1 MVCVLVDV
9 HVVDVVTGV
18 TAKGSLPGLARVASQ
33 VRPGARSWTRQRV
46 RGGVQRVLEL
56 LMNHTGMVLKLGQ
69 LQQVYQCCFLIILR
83 FRLTAVSSKDWLT
96 GLRGKLELDALPVPR
111 RPGLLWG
118 GRPGWGPAGGGVPE
132 MELEPLK

>member
-33 VRPGARSWTRQRV
+33 MGPGARSWTRQRV

-56 LMNHTGMVLKLGQ
+56 FMDHMGMVFKLGQ
-69 LQQVYQCCFLIILR
+69 LQKSLSVLFSYHDIMI
-83 FRLTAVSSKDWLT
+83 
-96 GLRGKLELDALPVPR
+96 
-111 RPGLLWG
+111 
-118 GRPGWGPAGGGVPE
+118 
-132 MELEPLK
+132 

>member
-46 RGGVQRVLEL
+46 RGGVQRVLE
-56 LMNHTGMVLKLGQ
+56 
-69 LQQVYQCCFLIILR
+69 F
-83 FRLTAVSSKDWLT
+83 
-96 GLRGKLELDALPVPR
+96 
-111 RPGLLWG
+111 
-118 GRPGWGPAGGGVPE
+118 
-132 MELEPLK
+132 

>member
-56 LMNHTGMVLKLGQ
+56 LMNNHMGMVLKLGQ
-69 LQQVYQCCFLIILR
+69 QVHQCCFLIMI
-83 FRLTAVSSKDWLT
+83 S
-96 GLRGKLELDALPVPR
+96 
-111 RPGLLWG
+111 
-118 GRPGWGPAGGGVPE
+118 
-132 MELEPLK
+132 

>member
-1 MVCVLVDV
+1 MWVVCVLVDV

-56 LMNHTGMVLKLGQ
+56 LINHMGMVFKLGQ
-69 LQQVYQCCFLIILR
+69 LQQVYQCCFLIMI
-83 FRLTAVSSKDWLT
+83 S
-96 GLRGKLELDALPVPR
+96 
-111 RPGLLWG
+111 
-118 GRPGWGPAGGGVPE
+118 
-132 MELEPLK
+132 

>member
-1 MVCVLVDV
+1 MRVVCVLVDV

-56 LMNHTGMVLKLGQ
+56 LRNHMGMVFKLGQ
-69 LQQVYQCCFLIILR
+69 HQKSLSVLFSYHDIMI
-83 FRLTAVSSKDWLT
+83 
-96 GLRGKLELDALPVPR
+96 
-111 RPGLLWG
+111 
-118 GRPGWGPAGGGVPE
+118 
-132 MELEPLK
+132 

>member
-1 MVCVLVDV
+1 M
-9 HVVDVVTGV
+9 
-18 TAKGSLPGLARVASQ
+18 
-33 VRPGARSWTRQRV
+33 
-46 RGGVQRVLEL
+46 
-56 LMNHTGMVLKLGQ
+56 GMVLKLGQ
-69 LQQVYQCCFLIILR
+69 HPKSLSVLFSNHDIILR

>member
-33 VRPGARSWTRQRV
+33 VGPGARSWTRQRV

-56 LMNHTGMVLKLGQ
+56 FMNHMGVVFKLGQ
-69 LQQVYQCCFLIILR
+69 LQ
-83 FRLTAVSSKDWLT
+83 RLSVLFFIMISY
-96 GLRGKLELDALPVPR
+96 LD
-111 RPGLLWG
+111 
-118 GRPGWGPAGGGVPE
+118 
-132 MELEPLK
+132 